1 MIEPLCRASL
11 HVFTVGREKGSWIY
25 LHHTQHLGHSQNPRS
40 DCVGAPLVAPGT
52 FSKIPSL
59 ALTFLVEKVQIP
71 LSFALFVTNS
81 DMRIHRVFQK
91 GSKTKELLQ
100 P

>member
-1 MIEPLCRASL
+1 MLSTWRIPKIPGLA
-11 HVFTVGREKGSWIY
+11 VGE
-25 LHHTQHLGHSQNPRS
+25 
-40 DCVGAPLVAPGT
+40 APLVAPGT
-52 FSKIPSL
+52 FSKISSL

-81 DMRIHRVFQK
+81 DVRIHRVFQK
-91 GSKTKELLQ
+91 GSETEELLQ

>member
-1 MIEPLCRASL
+1 MLSTWRTPKIPGLA
-11 HVFTVGREKGSWIY
+11 GGGGW
-25 LHHTQHLGHSQNPRS
+25 
-40 DCVGAPLVAPGT
+40 GAPLVAPGT
-52 FSKIPSL
+52 FSKISSL

-71 LSFALFVTNS
+71 LSFVLFVTNS

-91 GSKTKELLQ
+91 GSETEELLQ